1 MPDKNKESSPTRP
14 RALTLNTQLLDLTQ
28 KRIPIE
34 NFVIQKDL
42 SHRQKQLLN
51 VQSIIASQLGNKD
64 YVTIF
69 YALPHA
75 QEPDLVFGHFAGIP
89 LSIPEELIEGKP
101 CPELG
106 EWTIISVAPISK
118 SKRKQLNHLGYK
130 VYDLSG
136 TTTGTIPTRK
146 VHSVVASIL
155 TGNVHEVVNPNK
167 VPL

>member
-1 MPDKNKESSPTRP
+1 M
-14 RALTLNTQLLDLTQ
+14 
-28 KRIPIE
+28 
-34 NFVIQKDL
+34 
-42 SHRQKQLLN
+42 
-51 VQSIIASQLGNKD
+51 
-64 YVTIF
+64 TIF

-118 SKRKQLNHLGYK
+118 SKRKQLNYLGYK

-146 VHSVVASIL
+146 VQSMVASIL